1 MQTRV
6 CGGISGAEGKRRA
19 TRCTGIEQSD
29 AASRREPAVPTLLFS
44 HPIVPPGA
52 AQQHQPHPR
61 PAALTPLNGR
71 APTQRDGQCSR
82 RLLAST
88 FLTHTGGRADLEL
101 PPKTRRRI
109 SQTAHHP
116 ALRTRN
122 GVTPAGE
129 SLITNAIPSVSNRL
143 SVLLQTGA
151 EIAMQSCCTANVHWN
166 THTHPQH

>member
-1 MQTRV
+1 M
-6 CGGISGAEGKRRA
+6 GERRPSE
-19 TRCTGIEQSD
+19 TDS
-29 AASRREPAVPTLLFS
+29 AA
-44 HPIVPPGA
+44 
-52 AQQHQPHPR
+52 
-61 PAALTPLNGR
+61 
-71 APTQRDGQCSR
+71 
-82 RLLAST
+82 AST

-166 THTHPQH
+166 TRNTEVHTTASTTAAHWCTPSNTMGVHQPNSLDAHCLCCSVQMDTSASHGTLWMHVD